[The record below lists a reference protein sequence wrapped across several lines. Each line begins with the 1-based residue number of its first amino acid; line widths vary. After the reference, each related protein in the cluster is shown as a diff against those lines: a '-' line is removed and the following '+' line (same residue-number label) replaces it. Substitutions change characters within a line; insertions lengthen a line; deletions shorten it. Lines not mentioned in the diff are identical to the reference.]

1 MLCDKDEKRTDVSYP
16 DYLYDNIWLNDVF
29 YVLNKDVLF
38 DNSLRV
44 LFYTQNGGR
53 TTSFDEYAR
62 WNDDNVFGKEAVDK
76 VYNRP
81 KWCAERN
88 KKFTQEERVI
98 LEGNIFQN
106 VTSLAKENPQ
116 ITFYLFFTPYSIYY
130 WDSLNQEGN
139 LNRQL
144 KIEEETI
151 RMLLEYDNILLFSFN
166 DQFDMICDLNNYKD
180 TVHYGEKINSKMLEW
195 MYERKHL
202 LTKDNYIEYCN
213 KVRNFYTS
221 FEYNSLFVISES
233 KH

>member
-1 MLCDKDEKRTDVSYP
+1 M
-16 DYLYDNIWLNDVF
+16 
-29 YVLNKDVLF
+29 
-38 DNSLRV
+38 
-44 LFYTQNGGR
+44 
-53 TTSFDEYAR
+53 
-62 WNDDNVFGKEAVDK
+62 DK